1 MRFEKIVFVGGGV
14 QYQQLTA
21 GWQWPGWFDFVWC
34 GTAPF
39 FPIVHGS
46 NRINDLMDDGIMSM
60 KHFIPWDFVGSKR
73 FGSAAGA

>member
-1 MRFEKIVFVGGGV
+1 MYIVRFEKIVFVGGGV

-46 NRINDLMDDGIMSM
+46 NRINDLMMM
-60 KHFIPWDFVGSKR
+60 GSCP
-73 FGSAAGA
+73 